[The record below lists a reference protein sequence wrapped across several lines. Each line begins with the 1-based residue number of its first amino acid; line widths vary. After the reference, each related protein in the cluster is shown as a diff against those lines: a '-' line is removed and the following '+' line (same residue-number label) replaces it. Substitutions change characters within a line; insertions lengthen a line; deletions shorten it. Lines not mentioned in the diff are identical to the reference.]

1 MKPLL
6 TALRLQLPFLV
17 AGFLSFVFS
26 VWLYFVADE
35 KEAGIFVGLWVPS
48 IHSLGTLLLS
58 PDSQAGTG
66 TRRLH
71 SSPRLG
77 SGRIM
82 NEILFI
88 IGVFVFFISV
98 YGAVMVGGHLLEE
111 LEHDQSAP
119 NRISTDTRDTETA
132 TVTAST

>member
-58 PDSQAGTG
+58 PTRKSALLPVDS
-66 TRRLH
+66 TRRLD
-71 SSPRLG
+71 SDRVG
-77 SGRIM
+77 S
-82 NEILFI
+82 
-88 IGVFVFFISV
+88 
-98 YGAVMVGGHLLEE
+98 
-111 LEHDQSAP
+111 
-119 NRISTDTRDTETA
+119 
-132 TVTAST
+132 